1 MEKAIVYYTDFRVPV
16 GTSLQDKLTR
26 LMEAAGIGQIDMDGK
41 FVAIKMHFG
50 EPGNLAFL
58 RPNYAKT
65 VADVVKKHG
74 GLPFLTDCNTLYPGR
89 RKNAL
94 EHIAAAQENGFSP
107 MTTGCNIIIG
117 DGLRGTDDI
126 EVPVP
131 NAEYCPTAKIGRAIM
146 DADVI
151 ISLNHFK
158 GHESTGFGGAIK
170 NLGMGCGSRAGKMEQ
185 HKAGKPTVQ
194 QGLCRGC
201 RQCAKECGSDAIF
214 YDENGKAYIDQD
226 LCKGCGRCIGR
237 CNFDAI
243 YARQDNAN
251 ALLNCKMAEY
261 AWAVCAGRPNFHI
274 SLIMDVSPMCDCHGE
289 NDAPIVPNIGMY
301 ASFDPVA
308 LDRACAD
315 AVNMA
320 TPFEN
325 SILGENRANKA
336 FQCCGDNF
344 LDVTPG
350 TTWRETLDHG
360 EKIGMG
366 TQEYVLKKV

>member
-1 MEKAIVYYTDFRVPV
+1 MEKATVYYTTFRVPV
-16 GTSLQDKLTR
+16 GTSLQQKLEK
-26 LMEAAGIGQIDMDGK
+26 LIDAAGIGSIDMDGK

-65 VADVVKKHG
+65 VADVVKKQG
-74 GLPFLTDCNTLYPGR
+74 GMPFLTDCNTLYPGR

-94 EHIAAAQENGFSP
+94 EHIAAAQENGFGP

-131 NAEYCPTAKIGRAIM
+131 NAVYCPTAKIGRAVM
-146 DADVI
+146 DADII
-151 ISLNHFK
+151 ISLAHFK
-158 GHESTGFGGAIK
+158 GHESTGFGGALK

-185 HKAGKPTVQ
+185 HNAGKPAVQ
-194 QGLCRGC
+194 EGLCRGC
-201 RQCAKECGSDAIF
+201 KLCATECGSDAIR
-214 YDENGKAYIDQD
+214 YEGGKAHIDQD

-243 YARQDNAN
+243 YAQEANAN
-251 ALLNCKMAEY
+251 AILDAKMAEY
-261 AWAVCAGRPNFHI
+261 AYAVCNGRPNFHI
-274 SLIMDVSPMCDCHGE
+274 NMVMDISPMCDCHGE
-289 NDAPIVPNIGMY
+289 NDAPIVPDIGMY

-315 AVNMA
+315 AVLA
-320 TPFEN
+320 AEPIAD
-325 SILGENRANKA
+325 SVLGDNRAKNA
-336 FQCCGDNF
+336 CDCCGDNF

-350 TTWRETLDHG
+350 TTWRETLDHA
-360 EKIGMG
+360 EKIGFG
-366 TQEYVLKKV
+366 TQEYELKLVR